1 MTEFELSEIKHEISI
16 LVHPVR
22 MFFIDDTDEK
32 GNKIEFSERDLM
44 LIEDVFINRA
54 RRNVNKMI
62 ESKMNQIEF
71 SENEKS
77 DLENY
82 VNSVMTTLFNDLVRK
97 DNSNLSS

>member
-1 MTEFELSEIKHEISI
+1 MNYPKLSMKYRRI
-16 LVHPVR
+16 VHPVR

-32 GNKIEFSERDLM
+32 GNKIEFNERDLM

-71 SENEKS
+71 SENQKL

-97 DNSNLSS
+97 DNSNLRS